1 MKLLA
6 RLIAWALA
14 TMILPAYYSAC
25 VIFVLHVVV
34 AIHVHWSV
42 ILALLAYAPVVIAI
56 DILVKAWTSPNTITE
71 PGGSPGTE
79 G

>member
-1 MKLLA
+1 MKRLA

-25 VIFVLHVVV
+25 VIFVLHTVG
-34 AIHVHWSV
+34 AIHVHWRV
-42 ILALLAYAPVVIAI
+42 ILGLLVYPLAAIAI